1 MDTKPPV
8 NKIVGIKYQEADIC
22 DFAHF
27 GHSAFQVSPPVFVIC
42 KILTLH
48 KACHVLK
55 GGTGRIKKY
64 MVETIF

>member
-1 MDTKPPV
+1 MDTNPPV
-8 NKIVGIKYQEADIC
+8 NKIVGIKYQEAETF

-27 GHSAFQVSPPVFVIC
+27 GRSAFKFFPPVFVIC